1 MSRNL
6 RHALLLSL
14 IGTSA
19 WAIGCSLDE
28 CETTADCE
36 EGATCEIEVGEE
48 TGTCVG
54 PADSGTGNSTDSG
67 GTVDAGRDAGTDIG
81 RDSGTDPA
89 PFCGGDGSCNPV
101 CGGTDPDCTAVCDC
115 DSTASFCDN
124 TGASSATCACDD
136 DCNGR
141 TACADDGFCDDS
153 CPEGSDLN
161 CDCSC
166 DFNDN
171 VCESRARDTVETCA
185 CDFDCQNGETAC
197 GDDNHCDT
205 FCPDG
210 TDPDCVTAPVDC
222 RCDYNAGICEVASR
236 GSTTECDCDED
247 CAGTDPCK
255 SDGHCDTWCPAG
267 FDPDCR

>member
-6 RHALLLSL
+6 RHLLLFSL
-14 IGTSA
+14 IGASA

-36 EGATCEIEVGEE
+36 EGATCVIEVGEE
-48 TGTCVG
+48 TGTCEG
-54 PADSGTGNSTDSG
+54 PETNGTDTG
-67 GTVDAGRDAGTDIG
+67 GTVDAGRDSGTDIG
-81 RDSGTDPA
+81 RDSGTDPT
-89 PFCGGDGSCNPV
+89 PVCGGDGACNPD
-101 CGGTDPDCTAVCDC
+101 CGGTDPDCTSTCDC
-115 DSTASFCDN
+115 DNTVSFCDN
-124 TGASSATCACDD
+124 SGSSTAVCACDD
-136 DCNGR
+136 DCIGR
-141 TACADDGFCDDS
+141 TACSDDGFCDDS

-166 DFNDN
+166 DYNDN
-171 VCESRARDTVETCA
+171 VCESRARGTTETCA

-210 TDPDCVTAPVDC
+210 TDPDCDTEPEC
-222 RCDYNAGICEVASR
+222 SCDYNEGICEVASR
-236 GSTTECDCDED
+236 GSSMECMCDTDCVG
-247 CAGTDPCK
+247 ADPCK
-255 SDGHCDTWCPAG
+255 NDGHCDTWCPAG